1 MSSTPRD
8 EALICVCKPRNN
20 LHIGNTGRKRKNKK
34 KTQQNPQNRSS
45 CQPAESTQH
54 LPLQPNRGCRAQGP
68 QVTRARLET
77 TNFQRLAIFRAQILL
92 ETILRPPKPGPS
104 PQEGSC
110 REARVQRNPLS
121 RQGAS
126 DSSSR
131 PSEGR
136 SAEASNCCRFLFLCL
151 YSGQDI

>member
-1 MSSTPRD
+1 MCLQTQKQPPHW
-8 EALICVCKPRNN
+8 E
-20 LHIGNTGRKRKNKK
+20 HRKKKK
-34 KTQQNPQNRSS
+34 KTKKNQQNPQNRSS

-121 RQGAS
+121 QQGAS
-126 DSSSR
+126 NSSSR